1 MTLYEMMQVANNGNE
16 IKVVTSL
23 PGDYSTTVINGKRR
37 YIIEKISSGAMSA
50 YKNAEVER
58 VTANMDGKLIIRI
71 V

>member
-16 IKVVTSL
+16 IKVVMSL

-37 YIIEKISSGAMSA
+37 YIIEKISNGAMSA